1 MDDNCLSEFKSSLF
15 RMSQR
20 GRLCAIRSACFMGTT
35 LSGHSSFSATS
46 NNVAHSGQ
54 EMSAC
59 PDGAFK
65 LTLSCLACADIS

>member
-1 MDDNCLSEFKSSLF
+1 MDDNCLSEFKSTLF
-15 RMSQR
+15 RMSQQ
-20 GRLCAIRSACFMGTT
+20 GRLCAIRSAYFIGTM

-59 PDGAFK
+59 PDRAFR
-65 LTLSCLACADIS
+65 LTLSCLARADIS